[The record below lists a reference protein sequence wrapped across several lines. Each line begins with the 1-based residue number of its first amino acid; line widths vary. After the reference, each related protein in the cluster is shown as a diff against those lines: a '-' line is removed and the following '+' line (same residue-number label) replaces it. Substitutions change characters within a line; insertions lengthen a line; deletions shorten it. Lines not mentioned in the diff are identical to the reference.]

1 MHVPTCTPQN
11 PFLQINKPPLS
22 HTTTTTT
29 TTNMSLPPLSPNSPL
44 HHNSAGASPSPSPS
58 SSSYPQN
65 KSKKKRNRKI
75 PAAAA
80 AATPRPTKGTLR
92 AVRSLFRSLSVSR
105 PSPCRLPSPPLPRAI
120 TRPSRSPSSASSR
133 TTGTL
138 FGHRKARIALAI
150 QDTPQSP
157 SPSLL
162 LELAVPTGKFMQE
175 MAADHLRVALECDKR
190 NLPDISDGA
199 AVGPSRLLD
208 EPLWTAYFN
217 GRKAGYAVRR
227 DPTDGDLAVARL
239 LRTVS
244 AGPECSPLT
253 LSATAGKERGTW
265 PTCARILTGSLAGKT
280 RIPLLLHRSSP
291 LLLLLRRVLAIR
303 VSSSNAMLALRRAA
317 NITRSPSTHRFVA
330 RAFCA
335 NLGVK
340 NSNLKHFTERA
351 SHIDRGHAST
361 NHFPCGRSATCLAIR
376 NLCSQSG
383 ASTDL
388 RQECGKVDKFA
399 DHEGNKQLLIEQEI
413 PNDESEADE
422 AEAIDN
428 VLRVSNDET
437 DFSISKKFEGKYP
450 KPPLF
455 KVIMEASWES
465 LSTVLNIWVEE
476 GNSLGRDE
484 ISVALHGL
492 RKRQLYGKA
501 LQFVE
506 WLETTKRL
514 NFVDHDYAYH
524 LDLIAKVHGVEK
536 AERYIGRIP
545 ESFKTEAI
553 YEALLTNY
561 VSTNNVKKAEEVF
574 NKIRDLSLPVTIFSC
589 NRLLLLYIRHRRNKI
604 ADLLTMMEKENVKP
618 SLFTYK
624 LLIDLKGRSHDIAGM
639 ENIIE
644 TMKMNGVEPDVAARA
659 LVASHYIVGGLNDKA
674 EKTLKEMEG
683 EGDSNN
689 RNAFKSLLP
698 LYAAL
703 GRADDVKRIW
713 KLCEENPTLDEFS
726 ADGENGCRIGPL
738 TWDALVKLYVKAGE
752 VEKAESI
759 LQKVVQGKKGDRFM
773 ARGMAQYK
781 LLLEAYRKA
790 EKPAY
795 GFRERMRSDNMYPG
809 KQMLT
814 QLEEVDAYKK
824 RYISESIG

>member
-1 MHVPTCTPQN
+1 
-11 PFLQINKPPLS
+11 
-22 HTTTTTT
+22 
-29 TTNMSLPPLSPNSPL
+29 
-44 HHNSAGASPSPSPS
+44 
-58 SSSYPQN
+58 
-65 KSKKKRNRKI
+65 
-75 PAAAA
+75 
-80 AATPRPTKGTLR
+80 
-92 AVRSLFRSLSVSR
+92 
-105 PSPCRLPSPPLPRAI
+105 
-120 TRPSRSPSSASSR
+120 
-133 TTGTL
+133 
-138 FGHRKARIALAI
+138 
-150 QDTPQSP
+150 
-157 SPSLL
+157 
-162 LELAVPTGKFMQE
+162 
-175 MAADHLRVALECDKR
+175 
-190 NLPDISDGA
+190 
-199 AVGPSRLLD
+199 
-208 EPLWTAYFN
+208 
-217 GRKAGYAVRR
+217 
-227 DPTDGDLAVARL
+227 
-239 LRTVS
+239 
-244 AGPECSPLT
+244 
-253 LSATAGKERGTW
+253 
-265 PTCARILTGSLAGKT
+265 
-280 RIPLLLHRSSP
+280 
-291 LLLLLRRVLAIR
+291 
-303 VSSSNAMLALRRAA
+303 MLALRRAA

-351 SHIDRGHAST
+351 SHTDRGHAST

-383 ASTDL
+383 ANTDN
-388 RQECGKVDKFA
+388 
-399 DHEGNKQLLIEQEI
+399 EGNKQLLIEQEI
-413 PNDESEADE
+413 PDDESEADE
-422 AEAIDN
+422 AEAVDN

-437 DFSISKKFEGKYP
+437 DFSISKKFEGKYL

-536 AERYIGRIP
+536 AERYIRRIP

-561 VSTNNVKKAEEVF
+561 VSTNNIKKAEEVF

-589 NRLLLLYIRHRRNKI
+589 NRLLLLYKRHRRNKI

-683 EGDSNN
+683 EADSNN

-726 ADGENGCRIGPL
+726 AVIEAWGKLGHVEEVENAFVTMLKRHKKVSSVYYNVLLNVYANHKLLTKGKELAKRMGENGCRIGPL

-759 LQKVVQGKKGDRFM
+759 LQKVVQGKKGRPLYGSYVTILEEYAKRGDIHNSEKIFRCM
-773 ARGMAQYK
+773 KMMDYLGGMAQYK
-781 LLLEAYRKA
+781 LLLEAYKKA

-814 QLEEVDAYKK
+814 QLEEVDAFKK

>member
-11 PFLQINKPPLS
+11 PFLQINKPLS
-22 HTTTTTT
+22 LTHHHHHHHHH
-29 TTNMSLPPLSPNSPL
+29 TNMSLPPLSPNSPL
-44 HHNSAGASPSPSPS
+44 HHNSVGASPSPS

-65 KSKKKRNRKI
+65 KI
-75 PAAAA
+75 
-80 AATPRPTKGTLR
+80 
-92 AVRSLFRSLSVSR
+92 SR
-105 PSPCRLPSPPLPRAI
+105 PSPCRLPSPPLPRAAP
-120 TRPSRSPSSASSR
+120 RPSRTPSSASSR

-208 EPLWTAYFN
+208 EPLWTAYVN

-244 AGPECSPLT
+244 AGAGVLPADVVGDGREGEGDLAYMRAHFDRVVGGKDSESFYMLNPDGNNGPE
-253 LSATAGKERGTW
+253 LSIFFRLSTKRV
-265 PTCARILTGSLAGKT
+265 
-280 RIPLLLHRSSP
+280 PLLLHRSSP

-317 NITRSPSTHRFVA
+317 NITRSPI
-330 RAFCA
+330 
-335 NLGVK
+335 K

-351 SHIDRGHAST
+351 SHTDRGHAST

-383 ASTDL
+383 ANTDL
-388 RQECGKVDKFA
+388 RQERGKVDKFA
-399 DHEGNKQLLIEQEI
+399 DNEGNKQLLIEQEI
-413 PNDESEADE
+413 PDDESEADE

-437 DFSISKKFEGKYP
+437 DFSISKKFEGKYL

-524 LDLIAKVHGVEK
+524 LDLIAKVHGVERPK
-536 AERYIGRIP
+536 
-545 ESFKTEAI
+545 
-553 YEALLTNY
+553 
-561 VSTNNVKKAEEVF
+561 
-574 NKIRDLSLPVTIFSC
+574 
-589 NRLLLLYIRHRRNKI
+589 
-604 ADLLTMMEKENVKP
+604 DLLTMMEKENVKP

-683 EGDSNN
+683 EADSNN

-726 ADGENGCRIGPL
+726 AVIEA
-738 TWDALVKLYVKAGE
+738 W
-752 VEKAESI
+752 ES
-759 LQKVVQGKKGDRFM
+759 
-773 ARGMAQYK
+773 
-781 LLLEAYRKA
+781 
-790 EKPAY
+790 
-795 GFRERMRSDNMYPG
+795 
-809 KQMLT
+809 
-814 QLEEVDAYKK
+814 
-824 RYISESIG
+824 